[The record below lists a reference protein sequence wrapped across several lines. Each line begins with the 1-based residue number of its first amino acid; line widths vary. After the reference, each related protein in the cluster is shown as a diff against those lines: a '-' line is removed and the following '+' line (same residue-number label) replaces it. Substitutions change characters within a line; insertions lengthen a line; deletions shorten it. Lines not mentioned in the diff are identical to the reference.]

1 MSNSCKYCFQT
12 DHTIETCKT
21 ILCRTCK
28 ELGHPHWLCK
38 GKDNKKKTFVGEQ
51 KTSKM
56 TVSTSNT
63 SLNKMSSGVKKD
75 TLTVIPIQTT
85 VSTPIAI
92 KEVKRDMQFY
102 LKQSTKPWS
111 SIL

>member
-1 MSNSCKYCFQT
+1 MSMSCKYCFQT

-38 GKDNKKKTFVGEQ
+38 GKDNKKKGQ
-51 KTSKM
+51 QQSTSKL

-63 SLNKMSSGVKKD
+63 SLNKMVKKEKE
-75 TLTVIPIQTT
+75 T
-85 VSTPIAI
+85 VSTPVASVPVTPVAPFV

-102 LKQSTKPWS
+102 LKQSSKPWS
-111 SIL
+111 TIL

>member
-1 MSNSCKYCFQT
+1 MSMSCKYCFQT

-38 GKDNKKKTFVGEQ
+38 GKDKKKGGSIV
-51 KTSKM
+51 KTESSNKLS
-56 TVSTSNT
+56 VSTSNT
-63 SLNKMSSGVKKD
+63 SLNKMAGVKKE
-75 TLTVIPIQTT
+75 TPT
-85 VSTPIAI
+85 VSTPVSVSTPIVT

>member
-38 GKDNKKKTFVGEQ
+38 GKDKKKSAPIV
-51 KTSKM
+51 KTESSNKLS
-56 TVSTSNT
+56 VSTSNT
-63 SLNKMSSGVKKD
+63 SL
-75 TLTVIPIQTT
+75 
-85 VSTPIAI
+85 
-92 KEVKRDMQFY
+92 KRWQV
-102 LKQSTKPWS
+102 LKRRH
-111 SIL
+111 L

>member
-38 GKDNKKKTFVGEQ
+38 GKDNKKKTSVVQ
-51 KTSKM
+51 PTMKITTS
-56 TVSTSNT
+56 SSNT
-63 SLNKMSSGVKKD
+63 SLNKMTGNKKE
-75 TLTVIPIQTT
+75 VVP
-85 VSTPIAI
+85 VSTPTSITTPSSV
-92 KEVKRDMQFY
+92 KEIRRDMQFY

>member
-1 MSNSCKYCFQT
+1 MSMSCKYCFQT

-38 GKDNKKKTFVGEQ
+38 GKDNKKKVQ
-51 KTSKM
+51 QQTSKL
-56 TVSTSNT
+56 TVSTSNS
-63 SLNKMSSGVKKD
+63 SLNKMVKKD
-75 TLTVIPIQTT
+75 T
-85 VSTPIAI
+85 VSTPVASVPVAPLV

-102 LKQSTKPWS
+102 LKQSSKPWS
-111 SIL
+111 MIL

>member
-38 GKDNKKKTFVGEQ
+38 GKDKKKGGPIV
-51 KTSKM
+51 KTESSNKLS
-56 TVSTSNT
+56 VSTSNT
-63 SLNKMSSGVKKD
+63 SLNKMVGIKKE
-75 TLTVIPIQTT
+75 TPI
-85 VSTPIAI
+85 VSTPVSVSTPLAT

>member
-38 GKDNKKKTFVGEQ
+38 GKDKKKSATIV
-51 KTSKM
+51 KTESSNKLS
-56 TVSTSNT
+56 VSTSNS
-63 SLNKMSSGVKKD
+63 SLGGVKKE
-75 TLTVIPIQTT
+75 TPTVA
-85 VSTPIAI
+85 VSTPTLSTT

-111 SIL
+111 TIL

>member
-1 MSNSCKYCFQT
+1 MSMSCKYCFQT

-38 GKDNKKKTFVGEQ
+38 GKDNKKKGSTVSQ
-51 KTSKM
+51 QTSKL

-63 SLNKMSSGVKKD
+63 MVKKE
-75 TLTVIPIQTT
+75 T
-85 VSTPIAI
+85 VSTPVAIVHTTTPFI